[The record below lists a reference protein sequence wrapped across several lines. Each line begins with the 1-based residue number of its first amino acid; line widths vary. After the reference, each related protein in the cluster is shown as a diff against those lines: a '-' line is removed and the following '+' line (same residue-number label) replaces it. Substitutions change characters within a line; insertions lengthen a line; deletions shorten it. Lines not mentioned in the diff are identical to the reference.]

1 MSIGLFGTHG
11 IAAGWRRRLHGY
23 RTEGA
28 GPARQAVAIGLGVF
42 VGCLPLYG
50 LHLPVCLFLG
60 RLFGLNRLKLYLAA
74 NISNPLLLPFLLLAE
89 VQGGAW
95 LRSGQMH
102 ALSLETMR
110 TGDPRSFGADLVVGA
125 IVLGLI
131 LGTCTAALTY
141 AALGRGPRHLVF
153 ERLASRAAD
162 RYVQG
167 SLTGWEFANAKLRS
181 DPVYEASLCGGLL
194 PPGGTFVDIGCG
206 QGLMLALLA
215 EARAELHAV
224 GVRSLPVFDKL
235 VGIETR
241 AGVARLARAALGGD
255 ADVVDA
261 DASTLSFPPCSAAVL
276 FDVLHMMPRDHQDR
290 LLAAVRAAL
299 PPGGVLLVREAD
311 PSSGWRF
318 SLVRMANRIK
328 AMATGAWR
336 QPLCF
341 RHPDDWAALFHQAG
355 FDVQHRDQ
363 GDKGPFGNVLFQL
376 TANETRS

>member
-1 MSIGLFGTHG
+1 VSIGLFGTDG
-11 IAAGWRRRLHGY
+11 IAASWRRRLHGY
-23 RTEGA
+23 RIEGA
-28 GPARQAVAIGLGVF
+28 GPVRQAVAIGLGVF

-50 LHLPVCLFLG
+50 LHLPICLFLG

-95 LRSGQMH
+95 LRSGQTY

-110 TGDPRSFGADLVVGA
+110 TVDPRSFGADLVVGA
-125 IVLGLI
+125 IVLALI

-141 AALGRGPRHLVF
+141 AAIGRGPRRPVF

-215 EARAELHAV
+215 EARAESHAV
-224 GVRSLPVFDKL
+224 GAPSLPIFDEL
-235 VGIETR
+235 LGIETR
-241 AGVARLARAALGGD
+241 AGVARLARAALGPD
-255 ADVVDA
+255 ADVMEA
-261 DASTLSFPPCSAAVL
+261 DAVALSFPPCSAAVL
-276 FDVLHMMPRDHQDR
+276 FDVLHMMPRDQQDR
-290 LLAAVRAAL
+290 LLAAVWAAL

-318 SLVRMANRIK
+318 SLVRMANRLK
-328 AMATGAWR
+328 AMATGAWH

-341 RHPDDWAALFHQAG
+341 RSPDDWVALFHQIG
-355 FDVQHRDQ
+355 FDVEYPVQ
-363 GDKGPFGNVLFQL
+363 GDRGPFGNVLFVL
-376 TANETRS
+376 TATEARS